1 MKSTSHRIRRGVF
14 GAAVAAA
21 LAFGSAQA
29 FASPV
34 RADVPPTCDELCNRA
49 CRAAGLIGGFCS
61 GDIGCSC
68 YI

>member
-1 MKSTSHRIRRGVF
+1 MNGTSHRIRRGVF

-34 RADVPPTCDELCNRA
+34 KDAPPSCDELCNRV
-49 CRAAGLIGGFCS
+49 CQAAGLVGGFCS
-61 GDIGCSC
+61 GDIGCAC
-68 YI
+68 FI